1 MKYYTL
7 LLMALYLWGCANTK
21 SISDTNNTRI
31 FSATSLEVS
40 NAITNY
46 LTDDGWQIENLD
58 MKSGLI
64 KTYLQRILFNGD
76 HRAISLSFMLQPTS
90 DTQTSVEV
98 NVFNQVAAAAGGGK
112 DKWGIAKLGRKEQK
126 IDDSEVIEY
135 REQIFKKIENYLKH

>member
-21 SISDTNNTRI
+21 SISDTNNTRT

-58 MKSGLI
+58 MNSGLI
-64 KTYLQRILFNGD
+64 KTHLQRILFNGD
-76 HRAISLSFMLQPTS
+76 HRAIRLSFMLQPIS
-90 DTQTSVEV
+90 NTQTSVEV
-98 NVFNQVAAAAGGGK
+98 NVFNQVRFGQAGGREIS
-112 DKWGIAKLGRKEQK
+112 GIAALGRKEQK
-126 IDDSEVIEY
+126 IDESEAIEY
-135 REQIFKKIENYLKH
+135 REQIFKKIEEYLKH